1 MQPVTPV
8 VNPLRETFA
17 NQLQLFRE
25 RVPAEAARW
34 LDLKLENL
42 EFARQL
48 QVVWDGS
55 EFIATVCHRKPALL
69 RELVESE
76 ELSSPASSAGYAQR
90 LHASLASVDS
100 DDGLHRALR
109 LFREREMVRILWRDL
124 AGLATL
130 RDTTG
135 DMTAL
140 ADACIIAALNFLA
153 RATERSLGVP
163 VGGASGTAQQLL
175 VIAMG
180 KLGAGE
186 LNLSSDVDLM
196 FAYGEGGETQ
206 SEPGAASHARD
217 RITNQEFFTRLGQ
230 KLIQALD
237 TRTTDGFVFRVD
249 MRLRPYGQS
258 GPLVFSCGALEE
270 YYQSQGRD
278 WERYAMVKARVIS
291 GAGEPAAAARLMS
304 VLRAFTYRKYIDFS
318 VIQSLRD
325 MKALINREVRRKAL
339 HDDIKRG
346 AGGIRE
352 VEFIV
357 QAFQLVRGGRD
368 RRFQNP
374 VLLEMLPLL
383 AAEGSLTAKD
393 ATDLET
399 AYGFLRNVEHRL
411 QGWRD
416 EQTQQLPRDAAG
428 RARLARLL
436 GFNSVEDFDLTLAR
450 HRQCVRDIF
459 DDVVAQEDDAPDGDD
474 DQREDLRRAQQ
485 VWSSRDADATPLVRL
500 GFDPAEEALEILR
513 GLRDSSAVK
522 AMQSDAR
529 ARMDALMPLLIGA
542 CARVENSVETLR
554 RTLKLVESV
563 ARRSAY
569 LVLLT
574 ENSGAL
580 EQLVRLCAASP
591 WITAE
596 LCRHPALLDELLDP
610 RTLYTPLDKTV
621 LQRELQQQLLRIPE
635 EDLDGQMEALRYFR
649 SAQSLRIAAC
659 EVSGVVPLMKVSD
672 YLTWLAEII
681 LDYALVLAW
690 KNLVDRHGQPGDVA
704 PGEVPFLI
712 IGYGKLG
719 GIELGHSSDLDL
731 VFIYDADPDL
741 TTSGPREVSNGVF
754 FARLG
759 QRILHILGTR
769 TPSGV
774 LYEVDMR
781 LRPSGNAGLLVTT
794 FPAFAKYQQESAWI
808 WEHQALVRARP
819 VTGSQRL
826 AEQFNGL
833 RQTVL
838 TQQRDPQEL
847 QLAVR
852 EMRARMLLEHVGI
865 GADSEA
871 TSGMFDLKQARGG
884 IVDIEFMV
892 QFALLAQSHQ
902 HPGLTRWTD
911 NIRLLDALAEF
922 GVLSADEKVKLQD
935 AYRDY
940 RAAAHRLQLQQRPG
954 LVPAEEFVAQRA
966 VVCALWERLLG
977 AL

>member
-1 MQPVTPV
+1 MTPV
-8 VNPLRETFA
+8 VNPSRETFA

-34 LDLKLENL
+34 LDLRLEDL

-69 RELVESE
+69 RELVESGA
-76 ELSSPASSAGYAQR
+76 LLAATSSAGYTER
-90 LHASLASVDS
+90 LNAVLLSVDS

-135 DMTAL
+135 EMSAL
-140 ADACIIAALNFLA
+140 ADACIIGALHFLA
-153 RATERSLGVP
+153 RAAERSLGVP
-163 VGGASGTAQQLL
+163 VGATSGTAQHLL

-180 KLGAGE
+180 KLGARE
-186 LNLSSDVDLM
+186 LNLSSDVDLV

-206 SEPGAASHARD
+206 REAGAASHARSG
-217 RITNQEFFTRLGQ
+217 ISNQEFFTRLGQ

-278 WERYAMVKARVIS
+278 WERYAMVKARVIGGDS
-291 GAGEPAAAARLMS
+291 EWGDGARLMT

-339 HDDIKRG
+339 HNNVKRG

-374 VLLEMLPLL
+374 VLLEVLPLL
-383 AAEGSLTAKD
+383 VAEGLVTAPD

-416 EQTQQLPRDAAG
+416 EQTQQLPRDVPG
-428 RARLARLL
+428 QARLARLM
-436 GFNSVEDFDLTLAR
+436 GFENAADFDATLAR

-459 DDVVAQEDDAPDGDD
+459 NDVVAQVGDAPDVDD
-474 DQREDLRRAQQ
+474 GQREDLRCAEQ
-485 VWSSRDADATPLVRL
+485 VWSSRAADSTPLAKL
-500 GFDPAEEALEILR
+500 GFDPAGQALEILH
-513 GLRDSSAVK
+513 GLRASSAVK

-529 ARMDALMPLLIGA
+529 TRLNTLMPLLIGA
-542 CARVENSVETLR
+542 CAKVDNSVETLQ

-569 LVLLT
+569 LVLLA

-610 RTLYTPLDKTV
+610 RALYTPLDKTV
-621 LQRELQQQLLRIPE
+621 LQHELQQHLLRIPG

-649 SAQSLRIAAC
+649 SAQGLRIAAS

-690 KNLVDRHGQPGDVA
+690 KNLVERHGQPGDVA
-704 PGEVPFLI
+704 PGEMPFLI

-731 VFIYDADPDL
+731 VFIYDADADL
-741 TTSGPREVSNGVF
+741 STSGPREVSNGVF

-781 LRPSGNAGLLVTT
+781 LRPSGNSGLLVTT
-794 FPAFAKYQQESAWI
+794 FAAFAKYQQESAWV
-808 WEHQALVRARP
+808 WEHQALVRARA
-819 VTGSQRL
+819 VTGSERL
-826 AEQFNGL
+826 AEQFNVL
-833 RQTVL
+833 REAVL
-838 TQQRDPQEL
+838 TQQRDSQVL
-847 QLAVR
+847 QQAVR
-852 EMRARMLLEHVGI
+852 EMRMKMFAEHMGGGVN
-865 GADSEA
+865 SEL
-871 TSGMFDLKQARGG
+871 TSEMFDLKQARGG

-940 RAAAHRLQLQQRPG
+940 RVAAHRLQLQQRPG

-966 VVCALWERLLG
+966 AVCAIWERLLG

>member
-8 VNPLRETFA
+8 ANPSPETFA
-17 NQLQLFRE
+17 GQLQSFRE
-25 RVPAEAARW
+25 RAPVETACW
-34 LDLKLENL
+34 LDRRLEDR

-48 QVVWDGS
+48 QLVWDGS
-55 EFIATVCHRKPALL
+55 EFIATACHRKPDLL
-69 RELVESE
+69 RQLVESG
-76 ELSSPASSAGYAQR
+76 ELWSATSSADYPGR
-90 LHASLASVDS
+90 LQAALAAVDG

-130 RDTTG
+130 RDTTS

-140 ADACIIAALNFLA
+140 ADACIIGALSFLA
-153 RATERSLGVP
+153 RAAERSLGVP
-163 VGGASGTAQQLL
+163 VGTASGTPQQLL

-186 LNLSSDVDLM
+186 LNLSSDVDLV
-196 FAYGEGGETQ
+196 FAFGESGETRGEQ
-206 SEPGAASHARD
+206 GATAGAS
-217 RITNQEFFTRLGQ
+217 TGMSNQEFFTRLGQ
-230 KLIQALD
+230 RLIQALD
-237 TRTTDGFVFRVD
+237 NRTVDGFVFRVD

-258 GPLVFSCGALEE
+258 GPLVFSCGALEQ

-278 WERYAMVKARVIS
+278 WERYAMVKARVINGS
-291 GAGEPAAAARLMS
+291 GETPAAAQLMS

-383 AAEGSLTAKD
+383 AAEGLLTAQD
-393 ATDLET
+393 ATALET

-416 EQTQQLPRDAAG
+416 EQTQLLPRDATG
-428 RARLARLL
+428 RMRLARLM
-436 GFNSVEDFDLTLAR
+436 GFSSVEDFTETLAR

-459 DDVVAQEDDAPDGDD
+459 NDVVAQAGDGPDVDDG
-474 DQREDLRRAQQ
+474 QREDLREAQQ
-485 VWSSRDADATPLVRL
+485 VWSGRDGDATPLVSL
-500 GFDPAEEALEILR
+500 GFDPAAQALEILYR
-513 GLRDSSAVK
+513 LRDSSAVK
-522 AMQSDAR
+522 AMHNDAR
-529 ARMDALMPLLIGA
+529 ARLDALLPLLIGA
-542 CARVENSVETLR
+542 CARVENNVETLQ
-554 RTLKLVESV
+554 RTLNLVESV
-563 ARRSAY
+563 VRRSAY

-610 RTLYTPLDKTV
+610 RSLYTPLDKTV
-621 LQRELQQQLLRIPE
+621 LQQELQQHLLRIPV
-635 EDLDGQMEALRYFR
+635 EDLDGQMEALRYFC
-649 SAQSLRIAAC
+649 SAQGLRIAAC

-672 YLTWLAEII
+672 YLTWLAESI
-681 LDYALVLAW
+681 LDYTLALAW
-690 KNLVDRHGQPGDVA
+690 KNLVDRHGQPGGVPA
-704 PGEVPFLI
+704 GEVPFLI

-741 TTSGPREVSNGVF
+741 STSGPRAVSNGVF

-769 TPSGV
+769 TPSGL

-781 LRPSGNAGLLVTT
+781 LRPSGNSGLLVTT
-794 FPAFAKYQQESAWI
+794 FAAFAKYQQESAWI
-808 WEHQALVRARP
+808 WEHQALVRARA
-819 VTGSQRL
+819 VTGSERL
-826 AEQFNGL
+826 AGQFNDL
-833 RQTVL
+833 RHRVL
-838 TQQRDPQEL
+838 IRQREPQEL
-847 QLAVR
+847 RQAVR
-852 EMRARMLLEHVGI
+852 EMRAKMLAEHLGNDANDELT
-865 GADSEA
+865 G
-871 TSGMFDLKQARGG
+871 GMFDLKQARGG

-902 HPGLTRWTD
+902 YPGLTRWTD

-922 GVLSADEKVKLQD
+922 GVLSVDEKVELQD

-954 LVPAEEFVAQRA
+954 LVPAEEFAAQRA
-966 VVCALWERLLG
+966 AVRAVWKRLLG

>member
-8 VNPLRETFA
+8 VNPLPETFA

-76 ELSSPASSAGYAQR
+76 ELLSPTSSAGYAQR

-100 DDGLHRALR
+100 DDDLHRVLR

-130 RDTTG
+130 GDTTG

-140 ADACIIAALNFLA
+140 ADACIIEALNFLA
-153 RATERSLGVP
+153 RAAERTLGVP
-163 VGGASGTAQQLL
+163 VGAVSGTAQHLL

-186 LNLSSDVDLM
+186 LNLSSDVDLV
-196 FAYGEGGETQ
+196 FAFSEGGDTQ
-206 SEPGAASHARD
+206 SEQGAANGSSTG
-217 RITNQEFFTRLGQ
+217 ISNQEFFTRLGQ

-291 GAGEPAAAARLMS
+291 GSGEPGAAAGLMS

-339 HDDIKRG
+339 HGDVKRG

-374 VLLEMLPLL
+374 VLLEVLPLL
-383 AAEGSLTAKD
+383 VAENLVTEQDAA
-393 ATDLET
+393 DLES
-399 AYGFLRNVEHRL
+399 AYCFLRNVEHRL

-416 EQTQQLPRDAAG
+416 EQTQQLPRDG
-428 RARLARLL
+428 VGQNRLARSM
-436 GFNSVEDFDLTLAR
+436 GFDNIQNFEATLAR

-459 DDVVAQEDDAPDGDD
+459 NDVVAEAGVAPEIDAG
-474 DQREDLRRAQQ
+474 QREELRRAALA
-485 VWSSRDADATPLVRL
+485 WSSRDADSTPVAEL
-500 GFDPAEEALEILR
+500 GFNPASEALEMLHALR
-513 GLRDSSAVK
+513 ESSAVK
-522 AMQSDAR
+522 AMQRDAR
-529 ARMDALMPLLIGA
+529 ARIDTLMPLLIGA
-542 CARVENSVETLR
+542 CARVDNSVETLR

-569 LVLLT
+569 LVLLA

-596 LCRHPALLDELLDP
+596 LCLHPALLDELLDP

-621 LQRELQQQLLRIPE
+621 LQHELQQHLLRIPG

-649 SAQSLRIAAC
+649 RAQGLRIAAC

-672 YLTWLAEII
+672 YLTWLAEVI

-690 KNLVDRHGQPGDVA
+690 KNLVERHGQPGGLASGDI
-704 PGEVPFLI
+704 PFLI

-719 GIELGHSSDLDL
+719 GVELSYGSDLDL
-731 VFIYDADPDL
+731 VFIYAADPDL
-741 TTSGPREVSNGVF
+741 STSGPHEVSNGVF

-781 LRPSGNAGLLVTT
+781 LRPSGNSGLLVTT
-794 FPAFAKYQQESAWI
+794 FAAFDKYQQESAWI
-808 WEHQALVRARP
+808 WEHQALVRARA
-819 VTGSQRL
+819 VTGSERL
-826 AEQFNGL
+826 AEQFNAL
-833 RQTVL
+833 REAVL
-838 TQQRDPQEL
+838 TQHRDPQVL
-847 QLAVR
+847 RQAVR
-852 EMRARMLLEHVGI
+852 EMRAKMFAEHVG
-865 GADSEA
+865 GDASSKL

-940 RAAAHRLQLQQRPG
+940 RVAAHRLQLQQRPG

-966 VVCALWERLLG
+966 AVCAIWERLLG

>member
-1 MQPVTPV
+1 MQPLTPV
-8 VNPLRETFA
+8 VNPSRETLA
-17 NQLQLFRE
+17 RQLQLFRE

-34 LDLKLENL
+34 LDLQLQDR

-55 EFIATVCHRKPALL
+55 EFIATACQRKPALL
-69 RELVESE
+69 RELVESG
-76 ELSSPASSAGYAQR
+76 ELGSATSSVDCGQR
-90 LHASLASVDS
+90 LQAALASVDS
-100 DDGLHRALR
+100 DAGLQRALR
-109 LFREREMVRILWRDL
+109 LFREREMIRILWRDL
-124 AGLATL
+124 AGLSTL

-135 DMTAL
+135 AMTAL
-140 ADACIIAALNFLA
+140 ADACIIGALNFLA
-153 RATERSLGVP
+153 RAAERNLGVP
-163 VGGASGTAQQLL
+163 VGAASGTAQQLL

-186 LNLSSDVDLM
+186 LNLSSDVDLV
-196 FAYGEGGETQ
+196 FAYGESGATR
-206 SEPGAASHARD
+206 SEQGAAKGGSAG
-217 RITNQEFFTRLGQ
+217 ISNQEFFTSLGQ

-291 GAGEPAAAARLMS
+291 GSGETAAARLMS

-383 AAEGSLTAKD
+383 ATEGLLTTQD
-393 ATDLET
+393 ASDLEA

-428 RARLARLL
+428 RARVARSM
-436 GFNSVEDFDLTLAR
+436 GFGGVEDFDEALAR
-450 HRQCVRDIF
+450 HRQCVRGVFNDL
-459 DDVVAQEDDAPDGDD
+459 VAQVDDAPDVDD
-474 DQREDLRRAQQ
+474 GQREDLRQAEQ
-485 VWSSRDADATPLVRL
+485 VWSSRDADATPLARL
-500 GFDPAEEALEILR
+500 GFDPAEQALEILHR
-513 GLRDSSAVK
+513 LRDSTAVK
-522 AMQSDAR
+522 AMQRDAR
-529 ARMDALMPLLIGA
+529 ARMDGLMPLLIGA
-542 CARVENSVETLR
+542 CARVENSVETLQ
-554 RTLKLVESV
+554 RTLNLVESV

-569 LVLLT
+569 LVLLA

-610 RTLYTPLDKTV
+610 RSLYTPLDKTV
-621 LQRELQQQLLRIPE
+621 LQHELQQHLLRIPA

-649 SAQSLRIAAC
+649 SAQALRIAAC

-672 YLTWLAEII
+672 YLTWVAECI
-681 LDYALVLAW
+681 LDYTLVLAW
-690 KNLVDRHGQPGDVA
+690 QNLVDRHGQPGGVA
-704 PGEVPFLI
+704 AGEVPFLI

-719 GIELGHSSDLDL
+719 GIELGHGSDLDL

-741 TTSGPREVSNGVF
+741 STSGPREVSNGIF

-781 LRPSGNAGLLVTT
+781 LRPSGNSGLLVTT
-794 FPAFAKYQQESAWI
+794 LGAFAKYQRESAWI
-808 WEHQALVRARP
+808 WEHQALVRARA
-819 VTGSQRL
+819 VAGSERL
-826 AEQFNGL
+826 AEQFDHL
-833 RQTVL
+833 RKEVL
-838 TQQRDPQEL
+838 TQPRDSQAL
-847 QLAVR
+847 RQAVR
-852 EMRARMLLEHVGI
+852 EMRAKMLAEHVGNDAN
-865 GADSEA
+865 GELAG
-871 TSGMFDLKQARGG
+871 GMFDLKQARGG

-902 HPGLTRWTD
+902 NPGLTRWTD
-911 NIRLLDALAEF
+911 NIRLLDALAEY

-954 LVPAEEFVAQRA
+954 MVPAGEFVAQRA
-966 VVCALWERLLG
+966 AVCAIWTGLLG